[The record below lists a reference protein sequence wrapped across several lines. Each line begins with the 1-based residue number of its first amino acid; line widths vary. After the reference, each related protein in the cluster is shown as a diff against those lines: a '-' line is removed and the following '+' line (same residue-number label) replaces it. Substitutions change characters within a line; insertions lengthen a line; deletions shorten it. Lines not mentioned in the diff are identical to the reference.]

1 MYQKKSFLSI
11 EEKFSIHL
19 DNILWPTEI
28 QKNNEHWNISGILK
42 KNSNQE
48 FKFDVR
54 PMFQMPNNQLG
65 KKGTTSSKA
74 DKIVFETDKD
84 WVIIDVPELHEYVKK
99 QSLKVVQF
107 EDLLN
112 KLEWNIHISKI

>member
-1 MYQKKSFLSI
+1 LKNI
-11 EEKFSIHL
+11 EERFSFFL
-19 DNILWPTEI
+19 KDVVYPS
-28 QKNNEHWNISGILK
+28 NNEKENNHWNISGILK

-74 DKIVFETDKD
+74 DKIVFETDKE
-84 WVIIDVPELHEYVKK
+84 WVIIDVPELHDYVRK
-99 QSLKVVQF
+99 QSVKIVQF

-112 KLEWNIHISKI
+112 KLEWNIHISKV

>member
-1 MYQKKSFLSI
+1 
-11 EEKFSIHL
+11 
-19 DNILWPTEI
+19 
-28 QKNNEHWNISGILK
+28 
-42 KNSNQE
+42 
-48 FKFDVR
+48 
-54 PMFQMPNNQLG
+54 MFQMPNNQLG
-65 KKGTTSSKA
+65 KRGTTASKA

-112 KLEWNIHISKI
+112 RLEWNIHISKK

>member
-1 MYQKKSFLSI
+1 VNI
-11 EEKFSIHL
+11 EKRFSIHL
-19 DNILWPTEI
+19 DNIIWPTET
-28 QKNNEHWNISGILK
+28 QKNNEHWNVSGILK

-54 PMFQMPNNQLG
+54 PMFNMPNNQLG
-65 KKGTTSSKA
+65 KKATTLSKA
-74 DKIVFETDKD
+74 DKIVFETDKE
-84 WVIIDVPELHEYVKK
+84 WVIIDVSELHEYVKK

-112 KLEWNIHISKI
+112 KLEWNIYISKV

>member
-1 MYQKKSFLSI
+1 VDI
-11 EEKFSIHL
+11 ENRFSIYL
-19 DNILWPTEI
+19 DNIIWPTEK
-28 QKNNEHWNISGILK
+28 QKNIEHWNISGILK

-65 KKGTTSSKA
+65 KKGITASKA

-84 WVIIDVPELHEYVKK
+84 WIIIDVPELHEYVKK

-112 KLEWNIHISKI
+112 KLEWNIYISKV

>member
-1 MYQKKSFLSI
+1 MNI
-11 EEKFSIHL
+11 ETKFSIHL
-19 DNILWPTEI
+19 HNFVWPTET
-28 QKNNEHWNISGILK
+28 QKNNEHWNVSGVLK

-65 KKGTTSSKA
+65 KKATTASKA

-84 WVIIDVPELHEYVKK
+84 WVIIDVLELHEYIKK
-99 QSLKVVQF
+99 QSLTVIQF
-107 EDLLN
+107 EDLLS
-112 KLEWNIHISKI
+112 KLEWNIYISKSS

>member
-1 MYQKKSFLSI
+1 VNI
-11 EEKFSIHL
+11 ETRFSIYL
-19 DNILWPTEI
+19 NNIIWPTET
-28 QKNNEHWNISGILK
+28 QKNNEHWNVSGVLK

-54 PMFQMPNNQLG
+54 PMFNMPNNQLG
-65 KKGTTSSKA
+65 KKVTTVSKA
-74 DKIVFETDKD
+74 DKIVFETDKE
-84 WVIIDVPELHEYVKK
+84 WVVIDIPELHEYIKK

-112 KLEWNIHISKI
+112 KLEWNINISKI

>member
-1 MYQKKSFLSI
+1 MNI
-11 EEKFSIHL
+11 ETRFSIHL
-19 DNILWPTEI
+19 NNIIWPTEE
-28 QKNNEHWNISGILK
+28 QKNNEHWNVSGVLK

-65 KKGTTSSKA
+65 KKATTASKA

-84 WVIIDVPELHEYVKK
+84 WVIIDVLELHEYIKK
-99 QSLKVVQF
+99 QSLTVIQF
-107 EDLLN
+107 EDLLS
-112 KLEWNIHISKI
+112 KLEWNIYISK

>member
-1 MYQKKSFLSI
+1 LNI
-11 EEKFSIHL
+11 ETRFSIHL
-19 DNILWPTEI
+19 NNIIWPTEE
-28 QKNNEHWNISGILK
+28 QKNNEHWNVSGVLK

-65 KKGTTSSKA
+65 KKATTASKA

-84 WVIIDVPELHEYVKK
+84 WVIIDVLELHEYIKK
-99 QSLKVVQF
+99 QSLTVIQF
-107 EDLLN
+107 EDLLS
-112 KLEWNIHISKI
+112 KLEWNIYISK

>member
-1 MYQKKSFLSI
+1 VNI
-11 EEKFSIHL
+11 ETRFSIHL
-19 DNILWPTEI
+19 NNIIWPTEE
-28 QKNNEHWNISGILK
+28 QKNNEHWNVSGVLK

-65 KKGTTSSKA
+65 KKATTASKA

-84 WVIIDVPELHEYVKK
+84 WVIIDVLELHEYIKK
-99 QSLKVVQF
+99 QSLTVIQF
-107 EDLLN
+107 EDLLS
-112 KLEWNIHISKI
+112 KLEWNIYISKSS

>member
-1 MYQKKSFLSI
+1 LNI
-11 EEKFSIHL
+11 ETKFSIHL
-19 DNILWPTEI
+19 NNILWPTEE
-28 QKNNEHWNISGILK
+28 QKNNEHWNVSGVLK

-54 PMFQMPNNQLG
+54 PMFQMSNNQLG

-74 DKIVFETDKD
+74 DKIVFETDKE
-84 WVIIDVPELHEYVKK
+84 WVIIDVPELHEYVRK
-99 QSLKVVQF
+99 QSLTVVQF
-107 EDLLN
+107 ENLLN

>member
-1 MYQKKSFLSI
+1 LNIQKR
-11 EEKFSIHL
+11 FSIHL
-19 DNILWPTEI
+19 NNIIWPTGE
-28 QKNNEHWNISGILK
+28 QENNEHWNVSGVLK

-65 KKGTTSSKA
+65 KKATTSSKA

-84 WVIIDVPELHEYVKK
+84 WVIIDVPELNEYVKK
-99 QSLKVVQF
+99 QSLKIVQF

-112 KLEWNIHISKI
+112 KLEWNIYISKEHI